1 LRKKES
7 NMLLVKWH
15 EEARTD
21 LLEIMAFIAERNE
34 QAALD
39 LHERIERSVEHL
51 PDHPYLYKP
60 SLRQAGT
67 REIVVHP
74 NYIVFY
80 EVTDTIIILAVTHAR
95 ERFPK

>member
-1 LRKKES
+1 
-7 NMLLVKWH
+7 MLSVKWH
-15 EEARTD
+15 DEAKVD

-39 LHERIERSVEHL
+39 LYERIERSLEHL
-51 PDHPYLYKP
+51 PEHPYLYKP
-60 SLRQAGT
+60 SLRMAGT

-80 EVTDTIIILAVTHAR
+80 EVTDVIEVLAVVHAR
-95 ERFPK
+95 ENFPKP